1 MKVSKPRGT
10 RDFLPQDM
18 LKRRFVEGKL
28 REVVTSWGYGE
39 VKTPTFESLELFTQK
54 SGEGILG
61 EIYNFKDKG
70 DRDMALRPELTA
82 PVLRM
87 YVNEMQVEPKPLRLF
102 YFDNCFRYERPQK
115 GRFREFWQFGV
126 EHIGSKNPEADA
138 EVIALAYSML
148 SAVGVKGD
156 LHIGHLGIM
165 RKLLEDVDTETQ
177 AKVMRFIDKK
187 EFEALAALLGGSDGD
202 DAAGGNDVN
211 DNVSNAGYDG
221 LYERIMALIGL
232 NNDSVTGVMDGV
244 REIVGDIEAIGEFE
258 QVMRLLDAYDVPYTV
273 NLGIARG
280 LDYYTGAV
288 FEMYAEGLG
297 AQNQVCGGGSYRLA
311 QLFGGQDT
319 ASCGFGIGFDRI
331 MEVCALA
338 PAESTK
344 VMVVS
349 TPEHFQYSLGVLTQL
364 RKHVC
369 AVSDT
374 MNRKFGA
381 QFSYADSIGASHAVI
396 IGEDEVG
403 AGKVTLRDMK
413 SGEQEMLGIDEV
425 IERIG

>member
-18 LKRRFVEGKL
+18 SKRRFVEGKL

-39 VKTPTFESLELFTQK
+39 IKTPTFENLELFTQK

-82 PVLRM
+82 PVIRL

-126 EHIGSKNPEADA
+126 EHIGSKNSEADA

-165 RKLLEDVDTETQ
+165 RKLLEDVDAETQ
-177 AKVMRFIDKK
+177 TKVMRFIDKK
-187 EFEALAALLGGSDGD
+187 DFEALEALLGND
-202 DAAGGNDVN
+202 DVG
-211 DNVSNAGYDG
+211 GYDG
-221 LYERIMALIGL
+221 LYERIMQLIGFKVDD
-232 NNDSVTGVMDGV
+232 NATTTTSASSTGIMDGV
-244 REIVGDIEAIGEFE
+244 RNIVGDIDAVGQFE
-258 QVMRLLDAYDVPYTV
+258 QVMQLLDAYGVPYTV

-280 LDYYTGAV
+280 LDYYTGPV
-288 FEMYAEGLG
+288 FEIYADGLG

-311 QLFGGQDT
+311 KLFGGQDT
-319 ASCGFGIGFDRI
+319 ASCGFGLGFDRI
-331 MEVCALA
+331 MEVCTLA

-344 VMVVS
+344 VMVIS
-349 TPEHFQYSLGVLTQL
+349 TPDHFQYSLGVLTEL
-364 RKHVC
+364 RRHVC

-381 QFSYADSIGASHAVI
+381 QFSYADSVGASHVVM
-396 IGEDEVG
+396 IGDDEVG
-403 AGKVTLRDMK
+403 AGKVTLKDMK

>member
-1 MKVSKPRGT
+1 MKVEKPRGT

-39 VKTPTFESLELFTQK
+39 VKTPTFENLELFTQK

-148 SAVGVKGD
+148 NAVGVKGD

-165 RKLLEDVDTETQ
+165 RKLLEDVDAETQ

-187 EFEALAALLGGSDGD
+187 DFGALETLLG
-202 DAAGGNDVN
+202 NDEVG
-211 DNVSNAGYDG
+211 GYDG
-221 LYERIMALIGL
+221 LNERIMALIGL
-232 NNDSVTGVMDGV
+232 KIDDNAGTSGIMDGV
-244 REIVGDIEAIGEFE
+244 RKIVGDIDAVGQFE
-258 QVMRLLDAYDVPYTV
+258 QVMRLLDAYGVPYTV

-319 ASCGFGIGFDRI
+319 ASCGFGLGFDRI
-331 MEVCALA
+331 MEVCTLA

-344 VMVVS
+344 VMVIS

-364 RKHVC
+364 RRHVC
-369 AVSDT
+369 VVSDT

-381 QFSYADSIGASHAVI
+381 QMSYADSVGASHTVI
-396 IGEDEVG
+396 IGDDEVG
-403 AGKVTLRDMK
+403 AGKVTLKDMK